1 MLSTQTIIATLREHK
16 PVLQERFFL
25 QEIGLFG
32 SYARNEATPESDI
45 DFVVTLTP
53 PLSQY
58 MVNLEALRNYLKDL
72 FGKDVDLANPQ
83 SLKPHFKDRILK
95 QVIYV

>member
-1 MLSTQTIIATLREHK
+1 MLSTQTIIATLWEHK

-53 PLSQY
+53 PLRQY
-58 MVNLEALRNYLKDL
+58 MDNLEALRNYLKDL

>member
-53 PLSQY
+53 PLRQY
-58 MVNLEALRNYLKDL
+58 MDNLEALRNYLKDL

>member
-1 MLSTQTIIATLREHK
+1 M
-16 PVLQERFFL
+16 
-25 QEIGLFG
+25 
-32 SYARNEATPESDI
+32 D
-45 DFVVTLTP
+45 
-53 PLSQY
+53 
-58 MVNLEALRNYLKDL
+58 NLEALRNYLKDL

>member
-1 MLSTQTIIATLREHK
+1 M
-16 PVLQERFFL
+16 LQERFFL

-53 PLSQY
+53 PLRQY
-58 MVNLEALRNYLKDL
+58 MDNLEALRNYLKDL

>member
-16 PVLQERFFL
+16 PVLQEKFFL

-53 PLSQY
+53 PL
-58 MVNLEALRNYLKDL
+58 R
-72 FGKDVDLANPQ
+72 
-83 SLKPHFKDRILK
+83 
-95 QVIYV
+95 